1 MALGPIHARDG
12 LGFSSHKQD
21 KSKESY
27 TVDPNGETLKS
38 VKNIKDRR
46 YYSGTIYHGAI
57 IFTNWS
63 IKPTKSLGSLS
74 ACLGLIV

>member
-1 MALGPIHARDG
+1 MALGPKHARDG

-46 YYSGTIYHGAI
+46 YY
-57 IFTNWS
+57 NMVQS
-63 IKPTKSLGSLS
+63 IMERSYSQTGQ
-74 ACLGLIV
+74 